1 MDDKYNVVFQG
12 NLVPGYTR
20 DAVKKNLARI
30 FNTSE
35 ANIAK
40 LLSDAPCA
48 IGKDLDGKSAEK
60 YRRALKKAGAVC
72 ILERVGK
79 PSASASEKQRK
90 QPSKKTAPLVEKEK
104 TSRAE
109 TYDVVYDGKLLQG
122 FDLYSV
128 KQNLAKSLQLD
139 FKQVHELLSPR
150 PAIINAGLQGAQ
162 AKKVRAM
169 MKKAGARC
177 RIVPHGSVAPGKSPD
192 TVSDPDHMA
201 AAFAKRGADPKPEP
215 ETPAAPAPPRRP
227 SPKSPESI
235 QVPPQGPSAK
245 LPELPAEAILDE
257 EVGQKHSAGGRKKVV
272 LASALALLVLVC
284 IALAAASLLTPS
296 KKPEP
301 TAQILSKKE
310 VGRKIVRKKT
320 PVKPAAQQAESQ
332 KTERHKIERKES
344 ATKTKNIPGTL
355 EEAVAA
361 KIAKEGPE
369 AATEL
374 DASFTAVN
382 SLDALLHLPNLESVN
397 LSSTNVSDI
406 TALFHLPK
414 LKQLDLSSTKVADI
428 SPLAGLK
435 DLEAL
440 DLRQTPVEDLS
451 PLKNLIRLRS
461 LDLRGCKATDFTPLA
476 GLTQLNVVGLKST
489 WSIDIRP
496 VAVVEDEKCYESGAL
511 SYRQ

>member
-30 FNTSE
+30 FKTSD

-40 LLSDAPCA
+40 LMSNPPCA
-48 IGKDLDGKSAEK
+48 IGKDLDRQSAEK
-60 YRRALKKAGAVC
+60 YRQALKKAGAVC
-72 ILERVGK
+72 LLERAGK
-79 PSASASEKQRK
+79 PSASASENQRK
-90 QPSKKTAPLVEKEK
+90 QPSEKTAPPAEKEK
-104 TSRAE
+104 QSAAE

-122 FDLYSV
+122 FALYSV
-128 KQNLAKSLQLD
+128 KQNLAKALQLD
-139 FKQVHELLSPR
+139 FKQVHELLSSR

-177 RIVPHGSVAPGKSPD
+177 RIVPHGTVAPGKSPD

-201 AAFAKRGADPKPEP
+201 TAFAKRGAAPKPEL
-215 ETPAAPAPPRRP
+215 ETPAPPPRRP
-227 SPKSPESI
+227 SPKPPEPI

-257 EVGQKHSAGGRKKVV
+257 EVGQKQSAGGRKKVV
-272 LASALALLVLVC
+272 LVSVLALLVLVC
-284 IALAAASLLTPS
+284 IALAAATLFSPS
-296 KKPEP
+296 KKLEP
-301 TAQILSKKE
+301 TAQTIARKA
-310 VGRKIVRKKT
+310 VGSKIVRKKT
-320 PVKPAAQQAESQ
+320 PVKPAVQQAERQ

-361 KIAKEGPE
+361 KIAKERPE

-374 DASFTAVN
+374 DASFTTVN

-406 TALFHLPK
+406 TALANLPR
-414 LKQLDLSSTKVADI
+414 LKRLDLSSTKVSDL
-428 SPLAGLK
+428 SPLAGLT
-435 DLEAL
+435 DLEVL
-440 DLRQTPVEDLS
+440 DLQHTPVEDLS
-451 PLKNLIRLRS
+451 PLKNLVRLRS
-461 LDLRGCKATDFTPLA
+461 LDLRGSKATDFAPPA
-476 GLTQLNVVGLKST
+476 GLAQLNVVGLKST
-489 WSIDIRP
+489 WIIDIRP
-496 VAVVEDEKCYESGAL
+496 VAVVEDEKCYELSGEKL
-511 SYRQ
+511 

>member
-30 FNTSE
+30 FKTSD

-40 LLSDAPCA
+40 LMSNPPCV
-48 IGKDLDGKSAEK
+48 IGKDLERQRAEK
-60 YRRALKKAGAVC
+60 YRQALKKAGAVC
-72 ILERVGK
+72 LLERAGK
-79 PSASASEKQRK
+79 PSVSASENQQK
-90 QPSKKTAPLVEKEK
+90 QPSKQTAPLAEKEK
-104 TSRAE
+104 PSRSG
-109 TYDVVYDGKLLQG
+109 TYDVVYDGKLFQG

-128 KQNLAKSLQLD
+128 KQNLAKALQLD

-169 MKKAGARC
+169 MKTAGARC

-201 AAFAKRGADPKPEP
+201 AAFARRGIAPKPEP
-215 ETPAAPAPPRRP
+215 KTPAPPAPPRRP
-227 SPKSPESI
+227 SPKPPEPI

-257 EVGQKHSAGGRKKVV
+257 EVGQKRSAGGRKKVV
-272 LASALALLVLVC
+272 LVSALALLVLVC

-301 TAQILSKKE
+301 RAQAVAIKE
-310 VGRKIVRKKT
+310 VGSKIVRKKT
-320 PVKPAAQQAESQ
+320 PVKPAAQQAEKQ
-332 KTERHKIERKES
+332 KTERQKIERKHS
-344 ATKTKNIPGTL
+344 ATTTKNIPGTL
-355 EEAVAA
+355 EEAVAG
-361 KIAKEGPE
+361 KISKEGPE

-374 DASFTAVN
+374 DASFTTVN
-382 SLDALLHLPNLESVN
+382 SLDALLHLPNLESLN

-406 TALFHLPK
+406 SALADLPR
-414 LKQLDLSSTKVADI
+414 LKRLDLSSTTVSDI

-435 DLEAL
+435 DLEVL

-451 PLKNLIRLRS
+451 PLKNLFRLRS
-461 LDLRGCKATDFTPLA
+461 LDLRGCKATYFTPLA
-476 GLTQLNVVGLKST
+476 GLSKLNIVGMKS
-489 WSIDIRP
+489 SSIIDIKP
-496 VAVVEDEKCYESGAL
+496 VAVVEDEKCYELSGEKL
-511 SYRQ
+511 